1 MFGKKKLIEGLKK
14 KLSDTEAELKASK
27 DLLIDSQEE
36 LKDFQKQAFA
46 KKTEFLS
53 SLESRPVCLW
63 DFSPSTSTQ
72 CLSLSS
78 SDLPVV
84 L

>member
-27 DLLIDSQEE
+27 DLLVDSQED

-46 KKTEFLS
+46 TKSELLS
-53 SLESRPVCLW
+53 SLESKEAELK
-63 DFSPSTSTQ
+63 
-72 CLSLSS
+72 SLAENNK
-78 SDLPVV
+78 L

>member
-27 DLLIDSQEE
+27 DLLVDSQED

-46 KKTEFLS
+46 TKSELLS
-53 SLESRPVCLW
+53 SLESKEAELK
-63 DFSPSTSTQ
+63 
-72 CLSLSS
+72 SLAENNKLLKATA
-78 SDLPVV
+78 DAA
-84 L
+84 